1 MNIALLGPPGAG
13 KGTQAQ
19 RICHAFNLVHLSSG
33 DVLRAEKMAGTPLG
47 LRIRDFIDKG
57 MLVPDELMI
66 QLMFEKILA
75 LPGGFVLDGFPR
87 TVPQARALTE
97 QLQDASRPLG
107 LVLNFVVNP
116 KVLAHRFEGRR
127 ICPVCLSVYHVDSM
141 PPKVA
146 GICDNDGHELLI
158 REDDRPEVVRHR
170 IELYQTSTGPLI
182 AYYAQLGILKT
193 IDAGGGVDD
202 VTVVALDKIRRHFAA
217 S

>member
-19 RICHAFNLVHLSSG
+19 RICHEFNLAHLSSG
-33 DVLRAEKMAGTPLG
+33 DVLRAEKMAGTPQG

-57 MLVPDELMI
+57 MLVPDDLMI
-66 QLMFEKILA
+66 QLMLEKILA

-87 TVPQARALTE
+87 TVPQAKALTD
-97 QLQDASRPLG
+97 LLHDALRPLS

-116 KVLAHRFEGRR
+116 RVLSHRFEGRR
-127 ICPVCLSVYHVDSM
+127 ICPVCLSVYHMDSM
-141 PPKVA
+141 PPRVP

-158 REDDRPEVVRHR
+158 REDDRPEVVRQR

-193 IDAGGGVDD
+193 IDAGGSVDD
-202 VTVVALDKIRRHFAA
+202 VSVVVLDKIRRHFAQ